1 MILSYL
7 IFGFLIGSSLIFAI
21 GPQNIFVIEQGLKKE
36 YTFWVCLICSISDGL
51 LICLGIFI
59 FTYYDN
65 LINPLIELI
74 LNLSLIIFLIF
85 FIYKKYFEEFKNT
98 RFSVKDR
105 SHFKK
110 IILKTLGFT
119 YLNPHVYS
127 DTVYFLGNISKNYS
141 LIEKSSFGLGAALS
155 SFVFFFSIGYLS
167 MLFSKYINNHLFF
180 KVVNIFIII
189 FMATIVIFVSNEILQ
204 NINNLYFYK

>member
-1 MILSYL
+1 MIFSYF

-36 YTFWVCLICSISDGL
+36 FTFWVCLICSISDGF

-59 FTYYDN
+59 FTYYRE
-65 LINPLIELI
+65 LISPLIELI

-85 FIYKKYFEEFKNT
+85 YIYNKFFEKYENIKLNIKEKNHFKN
-98 RFSVKDR
+98 
-105 SHFKK
+105 

-119 YLNPHVYS
+119 FLNPHVYS
-127 DTVYFLGNISKNYS
+127 DTVYLLGNISKNYS
-141 LIEKSSFGLGAALS
+141 FFQKCFFGFGATLS

-167 MLFSKYINNHLFF
+167 MLFSKNINNHFF
-180 KVVNIFIII
+180 YRSVNIFIII
-189 FMATIVIFVSNEILQ
+189 FMTGIIILVFNDLYSNLKKVIS
-204 NINNLYFYK
+204 